1 MTTTVVN
8 KRQNGSKGG
17 ITPVS
22 GQFNPRPWGQLG
34 RWPARLGSLLSH
46 DRGRGSL
53 RPAAFQ
59 E

>member
-8 KRQNGSKGG
+8 ERQNGSKGG

-22 GQFNPRPWGQLG
+22 GQFKPEPWGQLG

-46 DRGRGSL
+46 NRGRGSL

-59 E
+59 K

>member
-8 KRQNGSKGG
+8 KRQDGFKAG
-17 ITPVS
+17 ITPAS
-22 GQFNPRPWGQLG
+22 CQFKPRPWGQLG
-34 RWPARLGSLLSH
+34 RWPAGLGSLLSH
-46 DRGRGSL
+46 DRGRGRP